1 MAESQSG
8 SLFASLVV
16 SVTMATALAAQCEV
30 EEELAVLSVM
40 ETDRLLSHKYM
51 IGESGSRC
59 CALHWSFNVSP
70 DAASFHLTFLIT
82 SG

>member
-16 SVTMATALAAQCEV
+16 SVTIATALAAQCEV

-40 ETDRLLSHKYM
+40 ERERLVSHEYM
-51 IGESGSRC
+51 IGQTGSRC
-59 CALHWSFNVSP
+59 CVLRRSFNVSP
-70 DAASFHLTFLIT
+70 DAVSFYLTF
-82 SG
+82 

>member
-16 SVTMATALAAQCEV
+16 SVAIATALAAQCEV

-40 ETDRLLSHKYM
+40 ERDRLVSHERM
-51 IGESGSRC
+51 IGGTGS
-59 CALHWSFNVSP
+59 
-70 DAASFHLTFLIT
+70 
-82 SG
+82 